1 MDSPFVPSEEADIKS
16 FLSFSS
22 YLQSTTE
29 AICLPDSTSGDAK
42 SCNLMVSDDS
52 CESEEPSLVRTPVV
66 LLSALSSY
74 VESIVSSSSLD
85 HALLGATGDF
95 VEEPV
100 VGWVDSGANCHILTY
115 EDALKLLAD
124 MSESNLRV
132 LGVNGSTTRAV
143 VKGQLFVDL
152 VGSSGRKYLLDLGTA
167 HGMKDCPMNL
177 LSLSLLLDVGAVLH
191 FEQGNCWIKPPGSAE
206 HISLKRVGGLFQ
218 VPLSKIS
225 DPDKM
230 GVLKLDEA
238 SGEFVREAY
247 VGLNHDDPIASNF
260 FSCDLIGQSFLSG
273 DLDLWHRRMRHI
285 SKQTLKTI
293 STLGLVAGF
302 NLTGNTNAQCGCDTC
317 TQAKIKRDRNERQR
331 HYKQRCTSIGHH
343 VSSDIKSLPYE
354 SFEGY
359 KYAIC
364 FVDHYSRLGI
374 CYMMRTK
381 DEAVEKFMLFQK
393 ELEFYGYRVHHL
405 HSDRGSEYF
414 SQEGEL
420 LADRDRSLSALDEF
434 CASLSPMIKHT
445 VTPVEAKEKIAEA
458 WFKDHFDTAD
468 AMLFDARL
476 SPAFWADA
484 IMYSQY
490 LYNRMPNS
498 HTGPSTPYQML
509 TGDRARWDK
518 IRVFGC
524 DAFMLIPNDA
534 LAKVPGVVK
543 GRKVIF
549 VGFSLTCNGYRV
561 FDPESRR
568 YSTVNNIVFYESF
581 KHRVD
586 ALRHHDKRRKL
597 LKKGVAQPVQL
608 NDFEDEN
615 ANGVRNLYLDPDP
628 VEVAPKERDFLDPDP
643 VSQDTPKPKV
653 PNKRADGGLEMEPD
667 TGSTS
672 DATPELDTRKGP
684 LSTRALDSAR
694 ARNVLRSAEML
705 RPLRLLPVS
714 KEAKWT
720 KEDADFLE
728 HARTHDLP
736 VAFVSNPKRR
746 GTPSFL
752 RYLKYSPA
760 TTLREAVELGASMD
774 DIRWDYRRAFIRF
787 PKHESDLPGH
797 IYNAVQTAEEYGH
810 THILDDVGH
819 FVTPTD
825 YADHMLARAFGS
837 VGLERAKVVFNDAIR
852 TVYDPTLLPAM
863 IETRMSAL
871 KFAEHQFAKV
881 LNAKVD
887 VNIDWSLAPE
897 PVRWEQTLPEVCSE
911 SEK

>member
-1 MDSPFVPSEEADIKS
+1 
-16 FLSFSS
+16 
-22 YLQSTTE
+22 
-29 AICLPDSTSGDAK
+29 
-42 SCNLMVSDDS
+42 
-52 CESEEPSLVRTPVV
+52 
-66 LLSALSSY
+66 
-74 VESIVSSSSLD
+74 
-85 HALLGATGDF
+85 
-95 VEEPV
+95 
-100 VGWVDSGANCHILTY
+100 
-115 EDALKLLAD
+115 
-124 MSESNLRV
+124 
-132 LGVNGSTTRAV
+132 
-143 VKGQLFVDL
+143 
-152 VGSSGRKYLLDLGTA
+152 
-167 HGMKDCPMNL
+167 
-177 LSLSLLLDVGAVLH
+177 
-191 FEQGNCWIKPPGSAE
+191 
-206 HISLKRVGGLFQ
+206 
-218 VPLSKIS
+218 
-225 DPDKM
+225 
-230 GVLKLDEA
+230 
-238 SGEFVREAY
+238 
-247 VGLNHDDPIASNF
+247 
-260 FSCDLIGQSFLSG
+260 
-273 DLDLWHRRMRHI
+273 
-285 SKQTLKTI
+285 
-293 STLGLVAGF
+293 
-302 NLTGNTNAQCGCDTC
+302 
-317 TQAKIKRDRNERQR
+317 
-331 HYKQRCTSIGHH
+331 
-343 VSSDIKSLPYE
+343 
-354 SFEGY
+354 
-359 KYAIC
+359 
-364 FVDHYSRLGI
+364 
-374 CYMMRTK
+374 MMRTK
-381 DEAVEKFMLFQK
+381 DEAVEKFMLYQK
-393 ELEFYGYRVHHL
+393 ELEFYGFRVRHL

-420 LADRDRSLSALDEF
+420 LANRDRSLSALDEF
-434 CASLSPMIKHT
+434 CASLSPVIKHT
-445 VTPVEAKEKIAEA
+445 VTPVEAKEKIAEV
-458 WFKDHFDTAD
+458 WFKDHFDAAD

-484 IMYSQY
+484 ITYSQY
-490 LYNRMPNS
+490 VYNRMPNS

-509 TGDRARWDK
+509 TGSRARWDK

-549 VGFSLTCNGYRV
+549 VGFSSTCNGYRV

-581 KHRVD
+581 KHRID
-586 ALRHHDKRRKL
+586 ALRHHDKRREL
-597 LKKGVAQPVQL
+597 LKNGVAQPVQL

-615 ANGVRNLYLDPDP
+615 ADGVRNLYLDPDP
-628 VEVAPKERDFLDPDP
+628 DVVAPKERDFLDPDP
-643 VSQDTPKPKV
+643 VSPDIPKPKV

-667 TGSTS
+667 TGGASA
-672 DATPELDTRKGP
+672 ATPEIDTRKGP

-694 ARNVLRSAEML
+694 ARNVLRSAEKL

-746 GTPSFL
+746 GTPSFI

-760 TTLREAVELGASMD
+760 TTLREAMELGASMD

-797 IYNAVQTAEEYGH
+797 IYNAIQTAEEYGH

-837 VGLERAKVVFNDAIR
+837 VALERATVVFNDALR

-871 KFAEHQFAKV
+871 KFAEDQFAKV
-881 LNAKVD
+881 MNAKVG

-897 PVRWEQTLPEVCSE
+897 PVRWEDTLPEVCSE
-911 SEK
+911 SEKWREAMDDEIVSMTKFGVYKQLPKSAAGNRQILGCRWVYKRKTNKNGEVVRYRARLVA